1 MPFAA
6 LSFGRRVTLGLGAG
20 LLIFGCKAKP
30 KPNAAPSAS
39 ASSALGSSA
48 PVVPAAPE
56 HCRALGAGASLL
68 VGEVDRPA
76 REPGADPGTDD
87 ADDEEALQPF
97 ATRVDSAFVLGNDFA
112 VGGLNTHRATTEAF
126 LAFVPLDGSPGR
138 RVGLGA
144 VHGDVD
150 PPLVAGQDNTLLVAV
165 ADMDAGGGMLRVS
178 AIAAG
183 AEKPQ
188 GELSITG
195 VEHDAGAAFAVGEHG
210 ALLVW
215 AARSKHGAVL
225 KTLAVKPD
233 KLSGTAP
240 GDELKGTDDAES
252 PVLVARPGGFWL
264 AWVSEQSPS
273 PAHADAG
280 AHDADPHHG
289 GTHDANVRDANAR
302 DAGAQPGSA
311 DGPERLVDVGPR
323 ALMVLS
329 LDGNGKPTAAPRAVS
344 GSRAHV
350 VGFSA
355 ALLPDAALSLTWRE
369 DDAAPGVESGPP
381 ELARVG
387 LDGAV
392 QRAKVEDEE
401 LSAGLPSL
409 LADPKPGGEVWVA
422 LESASEGTR
431 VGVLAPTGLGLAAL
445 VGDRLLRGADVLAA
459 ADKKL
464 LVSRSRGRAVE
475 LGVLECK
482 LQP

>member
-1 MPFAA
+1 MTSAA
-6 LSFGRRVTLGLGAG
+6 SPFGRRVTLVLGAG

-30 KPNAAPSAS
+30 KPSAAAPAPSAS
-39 ASSALGSSA
+39 ASSA
-48 PVVPAAPE
+48 PVLPAAPE
-56 HCRALGAGASLL
+56 RCRALGTGASLI

-76 REPGADPGTDD
+76 REPGADPDTDD
-87 ADDEEALQPF
+87 GDDEEALQPF
-97 ATRVDSAFVLGNDFA
+97 ATRVDSAFALGNDFA
-112 VGGLNTHRATTEAF
+112 VGGLNTHRGATEAF
-126 LAFVPLDGSPGR
+126 LGLVPLDGSPGR

-150 PPLVAGQDNTLLVAV
+150 PPLVTGQGGTWLVAV

-178 AIAAG
+178 AVDSG
-183 AEKPQ
+183 ADKPR
-188 GELSITG
+188 GELSITA
-195 VEHDAGAAFAVGEHG
+195 VEHDAGAAFAASEQG

-215 AARSKHGAVL
+215 SARGKHGGVL
-225 KTLAVKPD
+225 KTLVVKPD
-233 KLSGTAP
+233 KLSGTAT

-264 AWVSEQSPS
+264 GWVSEQSAPPTHS
-273 PAHADAG
+273 DAG
-280 AHDADPHHG
+280 AHDVSPP
-289 GTHDANVRDANAR
+289 R
-302 DAGAQPGSA
+302 DAGARSAAPRDAGTHTASAHDGSS
-311 DGPERLVDVGPR
+311 DEPERLVDVGPR
-323 ALMVLS
+323 ALMVLL
-329 LDGNGKPTAAPRAVS
+329 LDASGKPVGVPRAVS
-344 GSRAHV
+344 GARAHV

-392 QRAKVEDEE
+392 ERAKVEDEE

-409 LADPKPGGEVWVA
+409 LADPKPTGDVWVA
-422 LESASEGTR
+422 LDSATAGTR
-431 VGVLAPTGLGLAAL
+431 VGVLLPTGLKLAAL

-475 LGVLECK
+475 LGVLECTV
-482 LQP
+482 QSE